1 MSNKA
6 AVLWTGGYDSTYRIV
21 QLSQC
26 EVEIQPYYMS
36 DNRKSE
42 SYELN
47 AIEQI
52 TQKLKENEK
61 TKCIFAPLIVIDKK
75 QREKNA
81 EITGAYKRILKKD
94 FIGIQYE
101 WLGCFSLKN
110 PGIELS
116 IHKDDRAIRVIEK
129 HGKLKKQ
136 KDDCTG
142 EYYVVDGEHSSP
154 DICLLFGNYKFPL
167 ADYTKLQM
175 KEFYERNGYE
185 EVMNLTWFCYSPVE
199 GKPCGFCSP
208 CDDAMKEGM
217 AWRIPREAQ
226 KRHKHRKINRSMYF
240 IKKHFGTS
248 TN

>member
-1 MSNKA
+1 MDKR
-6 AVLWTGGYDSTYRIV
+6 VDILWTGGWDSTCRIV

-42 SYELN
+42 PYELK

-52 TQKLKENEK
+52 TQKLKDNEK
-61 TKCIFAPLIVIDKK
+61 TKCTFAPLIVIDKK

-81 EITGAYKRILKKD
+81 EITEAYKRILKKD

-116 IHKDDRAIRVIEK
+116 IHKDDKAIRVIK
-129 HGKLKKQ
+129 KYGALKKQ
-136 KDDCTG
+136 KDKLTG
-142 EYYVVDGEHSSP
+142 GGYYTIDTEQSSP
-154 DICLLFGNYKFPL
+154 DISLLFKNFKFPL
-167 ADYTKLQM
+167 VDYTKLQM

-185 EVMNLTWFCYSPVE
+185 DVMNLTWFCHSPVD
-199 GKPCGFCSP
+199 GKPCGFCGP

-217 AWRIPREAQ
+217 AWRLPPEAL
-226 KRHKHRKINRSMYF
+226 KRHKHRKINRYMYL
-240 IKKHFGTS
+240 IKKHLGG
-248 TN
+248 